1 MYHPPTLPSL
11 PWTRVPRQGRR
22 TLVRMELASLCAG
35 ACTHTFARRRVS
47 THTHRGT
54 AARCSA
60 IWNFAGRTQTALVVS
75 RRDMA
80 GSLRPRATV
89 EFTVVLLALA
99 SPRGAAGWHASP
111 RYLTTGL
118 SHSRPPLRST
128 APVTVR
134 GSEAAGSE
142 AAGSDSGAITTAVRK
157 LNSSTKWLVTIAQT
171 GAVWSRRDFVSPFLV
186 LGAILSAFAT
196 GTLKELINES
206 RPDGAPFADPGMPSS
221 HALVSTFAAAGWALH
236 LRSTVASALLLSGA
250 LSVSVLRV
258 SGGHRLYT
266 AP

>member
-1 MYHPPTLPSL
+1 LF
-11 PWTRVPRQGRR
+11 R
-22 TLVRMELASLCAG
+22 AG
-35 ACTHTFARRRVS
+35 A
-47 THTHRGT
+47 
-54 AARCSA
+54 
-60 IWNFAGRTQTALVVS
+60 

-258 SGGHRLYT
+258 VCGYHTWAQVTVGTVLGAAMARGWMSLGAVINAHVPARAAFIAVWLLYLCGS
-266 AP
+266 AVFIRRKMRSWFGKDAAL

>member
-1 MYHPPTLPSL
+1 
-11 PWTRVPRQGRR
+11 
-22 TLVRMELASLCAG
+22 
-35 ACTHTFARRRVS
+35 
-47 THTHRGT
+47 
-54 AARCSA
+54 
-60 IWNFAGRTQTALVVS
+60 
-75 RRDMA
+75 MA

-89 EFTVVLLALA
+89 EFTVLLLALA